1 MTEVRKYAKF
11 KMGGERE
18 MLVKRTFK
26 NQITIPKQIMEK
38 FPDVE
43 YFDAS
48 LEDERIVLRPV
59 EIKEKKALLSK
70 VREKIKALGLR
81 EEDITE
87 AIRWARKK

>member
-1 MTEVRKYAKF
+1 
-11 KMGGERE
+11 

-43 YFDAS
+43 YFSVS
-48 LEDERIVLRPV
+48 LGDDGIVLRPV

>member
-1 MTEVRKYAKF
+1 
-11 KMGGERE
+11 

-43 YFDAS
+43 YFNVS
-48 LEDERIVLRPV
+48 LEDGEIVLRPV
-59 EIKEKKALLSK
+59 EIKEKRPLLTK
-70 VREKIKALGLR
+70 VREKIKALGLQ

-87 AIRWARKK
+87 AIRWVRKK